1 MMETAKKRV
10 YQRGRSCRPSRTDF
24 TDEAQKSLRFLMP
37 AVADLLHNQEAY
49 SQVSVLGGHTGAH
62 MKRFNFGLGIVI
74 AALTLAAAPAF
85 AQKPESGSSG
95 GPQAGGG
102 AVDRS
107 TGGGAPSSGGAVDRG
122 SGGGGGVVS
131 SSSAGSSGSVSSSS
145 GGSDLGS
152 SSANAMS
159 SPSLGFS
166 SRSVRESAPEHRPGF
181 GARMGY
187 AEDGQ
192 RATPRSSGP
201 SGGSGGGTAV
211 TRGGGSSG
219 GGSSS
224 GASSSTSG
232 GARSGSG
239 DSSPSRTTGRMRTAP
254 APEHNAENSN
264 NTTGAREVPTWS
276 RPRGDR
282 PATGTAVDRTVPVR
296 DPNNGGFYNGYYGYY
311 NPYYGYGYPVY
322 GYNGYYIPYG
332 FGMGYGLYSGFG
344 WSPYYGDPFG
354 DPYGYGG
361 GGGAYSSSYGRG
373 EQGNL
378 KLKVKP
384 RSAKV
389 YVDGYFVGYVDQFDG
404 AFQKLAL
411 NTGRHKV
418 EVKADG
424 FETAEFDVLIN
435 PEQTV
440 TFQGEL
446 KRIQ

>member
-1 MMETAKKRV
+1 
-10 YQRGRSCRPSRTDF
+10 
-24 TDEAQKSLRFLMP
+24 
-37 AVADLLHNQEAY
+37 
-49 SQVSVLGGHTGAH
+49 

-74 AALTLAAAPAF
+74 AALTLAAGPAF

-122 SGGGGGVVS
+122 SGGAGG
-131 SSSAGSSGSVSSSS
+131 SSAGSSGSVVSSSSS
-145 GGSDLGS
+145 GGSDFGS

-159 SPSLGFS
+159 SPSLGVS

-181 GARMGY
+181 GSRMSY

-192 RATPRSSGP
+192 RATPRSSG
-201 SGGSGGGTAV
+201 GGSGGGTAV

-224 GASSSTSG
+224 SGSSPTSG

-282 PATGTAVDRTVPVR
+282 PATGTAVDRTVPVYS
-296 DPNNGGFYNGYYGYY
+296 NGSHNGYGYYGYY
-311 NPYYGYGYPVY
+311 SPYYGYYSPYYGYGYPGY
-322 GYNGYYIPYG
+322 GYNSYYYPYG
-332 FGMGYGLYSGFG
+332 FGLGYGLYSGFG
-344 WSPYYGDPFG
+344 WAPYYGDPFG

-361 GGGAYSSSYGRG
+361 GSYSSSYGRG